1 MNSAPRYK
9 EDGPSPRPPG
19 TPVCPPPTAVTP
31 VQADPSQHVRLGD
44 LCRSLV
50 QHAPQGIMVLD
61 GGGSVVHANPTLE
74 RMLGYGATELS
85 SIALCDLSFPEHRP
99 GDHSLLRE
107 LVAGLS
113 SVTEVDHP
121 LSHRSGHVAWSRIT
135 LSPFR
140 DDAGDRY
147 VLAIVED
154 ITGRREEEAARERE
168 RAYFD
173 QLFESIP
180 EGVAIVD
187 PGDRILGVN
196 PEFTRLFGYTEV
208 EAVGRTLEELIVPPE
223 EKVAAL
229 ELTRRIAGGERV
241 RADAVRRHKDGSSID
256 VAIVGSAVRAH
267 GSDVAVCGIYQDIRD
282 RKSMERAL
290 RRMSQTDAL
299 TGLLNRRG
307 FFSLGAR
314 ELELARRRGE
324 EVLLL
329 FIDLD
334 DFKGVNDRLGHAAGD
349 SILQDLAVL
358 LEECF
363 RSTDLLG
370 RIGGD
375 EFVVLGVSAGEEE
388 PLVTRV
394 HRAIERYNGD
404 RDGPPISLSIGSV
417 ILPARDAESL
427 EALLEEADARMYT
440 GKRSRGGGQ
449 P

>member
-1 MNSAPRYK
+1 
-9 EDGPSPRPPG
+9 
-19 TPVCPPPTAVTP
+19 
-31 VQADPSQHVRLGD
+31 VR
-44 LCRSLV
+44 
-50 QHAPQGIMVLD
+50 
-61 GGGSVVHANPTLE
+61 T
-74 RMLGYGATELS
+74 
-85 SIALCDLSFPEHRP
+85 
-99 GDHSLLRE
+99 
-107 LVAGLS
+107 
-113 SVTEVDHP
+113 
-121 LSHRSGHVAWSRIT
+121 
-135 LSPFR
+135 
-140 DDAGDRY
+140 
-147 VLAIVED
+147 
-154 ITGRREEEAARERE
+154 
-168 RAYFD
+168 
-173 QLFESIP
+173 
-180 EGVAIVD
+180 
-187 PGDRILGVN
+187 
-196 PEFTRLFGYTEV
+196 
-208 EAVGRTLEELIVPPE
+208 
-223 EKVAAL
+223 
-229 ELTRRIAGGERV
+229 
-241 RADAVRRHKDGSSID
+241 DAVRRHKDGSSID

-449 P
+449 S

>member
-1 MNSAPRYK
+1 MKCAPRST
-9 EDGPSPRPPG
+9 EGGSSTRPPG
-19 TPVCPPPTAVTP
+19 TTVPPPPAPARSAP
-31 VQADPSQHVRLGD
+31 VEPPEQARLGD
-44 LCRSLV
+44 LCLSLV
-50 QHAPQGIMVLD
+50 QHAPRGIVVLD
-61 GGGSVVHANPTLE
+61 HGGSVVHSNPAFQ
-74 RMLGYGATELS
+74 RMLGYGAAELS
-85 SIALCDLSFPEHRP
+85 AMALCDLSFPEYRP
-99 GDHSLLRE
+99 GDRSHLRG
-107 LVAGLS
+107 LVQGLA

-121 LSHRSGHVAWSRIT
+121 LVHRTGRVAWSRIT

-147 VLAIVED
+147 VLATVED
-154 ITGRREEEAARERE
+154 IAGRREEEAARERE
-168 RAYFD
+168 RAYFE

-187 PGDRILGVN
+187 PADRILGVN
-196 PEFTRLFGYTEV
+196 PEFTRLFGYTDE
-208 EAVGRTLEELIVPPE
+208 EAIGHTLEELIVPHE
-223 EKVAAL
+223 ERAAAL
-229 ELTRRIAGGERV
+229 DLTRRIAGGERV
-241 RADAVRRHKDGSSID
+241 RTDAVRRHKDGSSID
-256 VAIVGSAVRAH
+256 VAIVGSAVRVQ

-324 EVLLL
+324 DVLLL

-349 SILQDLAVL
+349 GILQDVAVL

-375 EFVVLGVSAGEEE
+375 EFVVLGVSAGEER

-394 HRAIERYNGD
+394 HRAIERYNAD
-404 RDGPPISLSIGSV
+404 RDGCPISLSIGSV
-417 ILPARDAESL
+417 IVPAREAESL

-440 GKRSRGGGQ
+440 GKRSRGEGAG
-449 P
+449 